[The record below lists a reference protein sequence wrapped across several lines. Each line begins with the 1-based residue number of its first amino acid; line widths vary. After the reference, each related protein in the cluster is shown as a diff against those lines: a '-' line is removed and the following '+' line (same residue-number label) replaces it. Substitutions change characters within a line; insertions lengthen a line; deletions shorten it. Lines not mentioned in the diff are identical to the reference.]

1 MESKEW
7 AKNSCSIFPEN
18 TLSQHFYIVGKHSN
32 KKDMVILPVIAL
44 SQFQKPK
51 QMAKEDEFFFE
62 NNFEIVKR
70 TEIPLMVIDSH
81 YDSKNSRPR

>member
-1 MESKEW
+1 
-7 AKNSCSIFPEN
+7 
-18 TLSQHFYIVGKHSN
+18 
-32 KKDMVILPVIAL
+32 MVILPVIAL